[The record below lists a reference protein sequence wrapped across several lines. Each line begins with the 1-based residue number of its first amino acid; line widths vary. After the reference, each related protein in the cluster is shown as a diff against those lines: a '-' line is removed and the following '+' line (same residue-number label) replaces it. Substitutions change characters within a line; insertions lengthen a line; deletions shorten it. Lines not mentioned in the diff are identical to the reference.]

1 MKLVLRSLG
10 LATACL
16 LVPGCA
22 DSRISG
28 NSSETENTFAARE
41 VSVDSLLPS
50 WNHPSNAPT
59 VATLRLDASNF
70 DFSKADSTGQDVSVE
85 DLDGASIPFERVFW
99 DKQQARGRLR
109 VRLDTALLNRQSRFL
124 VRSGRDTLER
134 SDPAAVWK
142 DLPDSQKLALNSVH
156 VDDFERGNMQNLLP
170 ITQVWYTG
178 RSDSGKINWFTLGA
192 ASAKRGGNAL
202 GIGYTAKSQTGDYAL
217 IGTPLGPGLHSLRAL
232 DSLVFWARGSGTL
245 APSLDHWT
253 GTRGFKARA
262 RVALDTTWKRIR
274 IRPSDF
280 ESGDGIGGN
289 IGWLQVR
296 DSLTNLTFLVNGGSE
311 LWIDDV
317 RLHGIDRD
325 DLD

>member
-1 MKLVLRSLG
+1 MKPIVPALG
-10 LATACL
+10 LATACF

-50 WNHPSNAPT
+50 WNHPSGAPT

-70 DFSKADSTGQDVSVE
+70 DFAKADSTGQDVSVE
-85 DLDGASIPFERVFW
+85 DLDGAPIPFERVFW
-99 DKQQARGRLR
+99 DKRAARARLR
-109 VRLDTALLNRQSRFL
+109 VRLDTALLKRPSRFL

-134 SDPAAVWK
+134 SDPAAVWRN
-142 DLPDSQKLALNSVH
+142 LPDSQKLALNSVH
-156 VDDFERGNMQNLLP
+156 VDDFERGSTQNLLP
-170 ITQVWYTG
+170 VKQVWYSG
-178 RSDSGKINWFTLGA
+178 WSDSGKVAWFTLGA
-192 ASAKRGGNAL
+192 AGAKRAGSAL
-202 GIGYTAKSQTGDYAL
+202 GIGYAAKTVTGDYAL
-217 IGTPLGPGLHSLRAL
+217 IGTSLGPGLHSLRSL
-232 DSLVFWARGSGTL
+232 DSLVFWARGSGNL

-253 GTRGFKARA
+253 GTRGFKART
-262 RVALDTTWKRIR
+262 RVTLDTAWKRIR

-280 ESGDGIGGN
+280 EPGDGIGGN
-289 IGWLQVR
+289 VGWQQVR